1 MPVKLA
7 RFSPILTKAC
17 LLAAAYTGSIA
28 YAESP
33 SAPLGTNLTA
43 VNDYSPQLPF
53 VDIFKIS
60 REWFTQC
67 GVGED
72 PGCTNGNSWDTGEAA
87 SLDLDSSG
95 WVRSLPNR
103 AATPVFTSAATFWD
117 VPSQFPRGTYIVL
130 YDGTGTI
137 EYGLGAR
144 KDSNQS
150 RAGRDVLSIDPANG
164 GILLRITATDPSST
178 GDYIRNIRFIAE
190 RDEAVVGTQT
200 FTAAFLDQLR
210 PYRALRFMDW
220 MQTNN
225 SSVIS
230 WSTRATPADARYS
243 SARGVPVEV
252 MVQLANTTNTTPWF
266 TMPHQA
272 DNAFVHAFAESTK
285 ASLAPGLSVYVEYS
299 NEVWNDVFSQGAWVQ
314 AQGEAAWPNVNAS
327 GFTKR
332 INFYGRRAAEVCAIW
347 RAVFGD
353 APERVVCVTASQAA
367 NSWTAS
373 EALTCPL
380 WDQAPCV
387 NHGIKALAIAPYFGD
402 YIGGNEHVS
411 QVASWTGE
419 SDGGLTSLFRELTS
433 GAQLTG
439 GPAGGAIAQ
448 SFGWVSDNRAVAEQ
462 HNVALVAYEG
472 GQHLVGVGSATNNA
486 SITRLF
492 TNANR
497 DARMEPLY
505 GDYLAGWSARGG
517 GLFMHFTDI
526 GSYSVYGSWGALE
539 EIGQAV
545 SPKYSALYR
554 YSLGTSPPTR
564 EHLLT
569 VHRVGRGTIRSS
581 TGTISCGKTC
591 TASLLQSTKVTL
603 TAKAARGARFKG
615 WGGACRHS
623 RTRCVVT
630 MSGAKRVRG
639 IFARRG

>member
-1 MPVKLA
+1 
-7 RFSPILTKAC
+7 
-17 LLAAAYTGSIA
+17 
-28 YAESP
+28 
-33 SAPLGTNLTA
+33 
-43 VNDYSPQLPF
+43 
-53 VDIFKIS
+53 
-60 REWFTQC
+60 
-67 GVGED
+67 
-72 PGCTNGNSWDTGEAA
+72 
-87 SLDLDSSG
+87 
-95 WVRSLPNR
+95 
-103 AATPVFTSAATFWD
+103 VFTSAATFWD
-117 VPSQFPRGTYIVL
+117 VPSEFPRGTYLVL

-144 KDSNQS
+144 RDAARS

-164 GILLRITATDPSST
+164 GILLRITATDPSGT
-178 GDYIRNIRFIAE
+178 GDYIRNIRLVAE
-190 RDEAVVGTQT
+190 RDEATVASHT
-200 FTAAFLDQLR
+200 FATSFLEQLQ

-225 SSVIS
+225 STVTS
-230 WSTRATPADARYS
+230 WSARSTPADARYS
-243 SARGVPVEV
+243 SAKGVPVEV
-252 MVQLANTTNTTPWF
+252 MVELANTTNTSPWF

-272 DNAFVHAFAESTK
+272 DDAFVRSFAETTK
-285 ASLAPGLSVYVEYS
+285 SSLSPTLSVYVEYS

-314 AQGEAAWPNVNAS
+314 ARGETAWPNANAS

-332 INFYGRRAAEVCAIW
+332 INFYGRRAAEVCDIW
-347 RAVFGD
+347 RDVFSD
-353 APERVVCVTASQAA
+353 TPARVVCVTASQAA

-402 YIGGNEHVS
+402 YIGGDEHVNR
-411 QVASWTGE
+411 VASWAGE
-419 SDGGLTSLFRELTS
+419 SDGGLTSLFRELTR

-439 GPAGGAIAQ
+439 GPTGGAVAQ
-448 SFGWVSDNRAVAEQ
+448 SFGWINDNRAVAEQ
-462 HNVALVAYEG
+462 HGVALVAYEG
-472 GQHLVGVGSATNNA
+472 GQHLVGVGSASNNS

-497 DARMEPLY
+497 DARMETLY

-539 EIGQAV
+539 QIGQSV
-545 SPKYSALYR
+545 TPKYSALYR

-564 EHLLT
+564 AYLLT
-569 VHRVGRGTIRSS
+569 VHRVGRGTISS
-581 TGTISCGKTC
+581 SAAGISCGKTC
-591 TASLLQSTKVTL
+591 AASVAQSTRVTL

-623 RTRCVVT
+623 RSRCVVT

-639 IFARRG
+639 VFIGRG